1 MNGTHGD
8 GGEISLSSCEAAEW
22 PSKSRKSNPPS
33 TPSLSGRGVSR
44 AALVA
49 VLLAALSLCARAAAQ
64 EPSTE
69 ELAWLKAHVIEVK
82 SVNAGT
88 GFDDLR
94 PLKDLIGP
102 ARIVALGEGTHGTR
116 EFFQMKHRLVE
127 YLATE
132 LAFTIFAI
140 EANMPE
146 AYRVNDFVRTGQG
159 EPRQLLAGMYFWT
172 WNTQEVLDLILW
184 MRAFNESGRGRIEF
198 TGFDMQTPDLAMQIA
213 REYVA
218 RVEPAYA
225 PSVTTAYADAKKSG
239 PAGGAT
245 GFGVATGSFPVAA
258 AAGKRVQ
265 YSGYI
270 KTQGITRGWAGLWWR
285 VDGES
290 GVLAFDNMNGRG
302 ATGTADWQRYEIEL
316 PVAADARN
324 INFGAIL
331 TGDGSAWFDELRVE
345 LNGEPYAAGAPA
357 DFDFESG
364 KLAGFMTGGDGYRV
378 EVDGETAKSG
388 RCSLKITYA
397 SQEKGSQI
405 DAKGAAKLC
414 RAIVE
419 HLDEHRADYEAASSA
434 KEFAWAR
441 QNARVVQQCYEMFG
455 NEVPRDLSMARNVR
469 WILEQAPPDAKIVL
483 WAHNGHVSADRPG
496 FGMGPMGASLREW
509 YGDKYVVL
517 GFAANTGR
525 YTAIT
530 KGEGLSSDNELQ
542 AATPGCA
549 EYAFHALG
557 VPRFILDL
565 RQAKADDPAA
575 AWLTRPVKFRSIG
588 ALAMDEQFF
597 PLALPRA
604 FDALIY
610 IDATTPTKTLR

>member
-1 MNGTHGD
+1 MNRARSIGD
-8 GGEISLSSCEAAEW
+8 PNSPLFMGMA
-22 PSKSRKSNPPS
+22 
-33 TPSLSGRGVSR
+33 GRGVESLGSDPPPAPSPRGRGVVLSMLGTVVICSLTFATR
-44 AALVA
+44 AL
-49 VLLAALSLCARAAAQ
+49 AQ
-64 EPSTE
+64 EPSAD
-69 ELAWLKAHVIEVK
+69 ELAWLKAHVIELK

-132 LAFTIFAI
+132 LGFTIFAI
-140 EANMPE
+140 EANLPE
-146 AYRVNDFVRTGQG
+146 AYRVNDFVRTGEG
-159 EPRQLLAGMYFWT
+159 EPRKLLAGMYFWT
-172 WNTQEVLDLILW
+172 WNTQEVLDMILW
-184 MRAFNESGRGRIEF
+184 MRAFNESGKGHIEF
-198 TGFDMQTPDLAMQIA
+198 TGFDMQTPDVAMQIA

-218 RVEPAYA
+218 RVEPHYA
-225 PSVTTAYADAKKSG
+225 PSMAKTYADAKKST
-239 PAGGAT
+239 PGGAT

-258 AAGKRVQ
+258 AAGKRVR

-270 KTQGITRGWAGLWWR
+270 KTQDITRGWAGLWWR

-302 ATGTADWQRYEIEL
+302 ATGTSDWKRYEIEL
-316 PVAADARN
+316 PVAADAKN

-331 TGDGSAWFDELRVE
+331 TGDGSAWFDDLRVE
-345 LNGEPYAAGAPA
+345 LDGQPYAASAPA
-357 DFDFESG
+357 DSDFESG

-378 EVDGETAKSG
+378 EVDGTTAKSG
-388 RCSLKITYA
+388 RHSLKLEYA
-397 SQEKGSQI
+397 QNEEGPQL
-405 DAKGAAKLC
+405 DAKAAAKLC

-419 HLDEHRADYEAASSA
+419 HFDERRADYEAASSA

-441 QNARVVQQCYEMFG
+441 QNARVVQQCYEMFS

-509 YGDKYVVL
+509 YGDKYVVF
-517 GFAANTGR
+517 GFAAHSGR

-530 KGEGLSSDNELQ
+530 KGQGLSSDNELQ

-549 EYAFHALG
+549 EYAFHVLG

-565 RQAKADDPAA
+565 RQVKADDDAA
-575 AWLTRPVKFRSIG
+575 AWLTRPVRFRSIG

-597 PLALPRA
+597 PAMLPRA

-610 IDATTPTKTLR
+610 IDATTATKTLR